1 MSQGKPDDIP
11 QDVWDAARSTYEEL
25 FRIGA
30 FRGAGVV
37 VDPQATIARAI
48 MAERERCVGKWLPIE
63 SAPKDRTAIIVAVPD
78 KDRASFHVGE
88 AYFDPETGDWWWAGI
103 DWSDYHTG
111 PISEVNFHLPTH
123 WMPLPPPPNG
133 EVRG

>member
-1 MSQGKPDDIP
+1 VTTTESKPEFP
-11 QDVWDAARSTYEEL
+11 ADVWRTASDMPLDDTGDMDHDISVA
-25 FRIGA
+25 
-30 FRGAGVV
+30 
-37 VDPQATIARAI
+37 IARGI
-48 MAERERCVGKWLPIE
+48 MAERERCASKWLPIE

-88 AYFDPETGDWWWAGI
+88 AYFDPETGEYKYGDWWWAGI

-133 EVRG
+133 DVRG